1 VLWGLSTAFGRYWA
15 QSMGHHL
22 QPYFEVNGVDDAQGC
37 DRWARRCDLTRKK
50 FQSTCAQQQ
59 QQQQVLA

>member
-1 VLWGLSTAFGRYWA
+1 
-15 QSMGHHL
+15 MGHHL